1 MRGEGANPPA
11 VCLGFDIH
19 YPCYLN
25 PGFRPD
31 MVKGKRN
38 PKDSYFNPDMK
49 EDLGQIIDR
58 SFRPATEI
66 LLDLLD
72 DGFKCAFS
80 ISGVVVEHLER
91 WYPEMLE
98 LISRA
103 ATHRNAEIL
112 AETYYHSVAGQF
124 ADLAEFTN
132 ELLMHRD
139 LMKEQFATVPTTFVH
154 TDYPITPATAD
165 ALAGAGIEAA
175 IIEGGAPPAP
185 ERDPNHTYTYHGLP
199 VLVTHCDLTDDIA
212 VRFPSRE
219 WDRWPLMADRYAKWL
234 AVSPGDCIT
243 LFLDYRI
250 FGDVIGP
257 ETGILDFLR
266 ALPAALAGEGIMTLH
281 PSEAVRTIPPQAD
294 IEETGGPQRT
304 ILQQSALEAL
314 EEAGD
319 LVTDRAVWRCLLETD
334 HIRRMAMRSPSC
346 GRSLHAVS
354 HQATYDYF
362 TSFMQILSHAE
373 ERSASRTRSP
383 KAAFSLRCVPP
394 DKAFSFSS
402 YDRPAG
408 YAAYSLQEL
417 ASMLDFTPD
426 DVIRYHVER
435 DDIYRWI
442 DQVVGDGKLAK
453 KVQGISDRN
462 ELRSTIQK
470 RIDELWKRL
479 R

>member
-1 MRGEGANPPA
+1 MRGEGANPPV

-19 YPCYLN
+19 YPCHLN

-91 WYPEMLE
+91 WYPDLE
-98 LISRA
+98 LITRA

-124 ADLAEFTN
+124 ADLGEFTD

-165 ALAGAGIEAA
+165 VLAGAGIEAA

-185 ERDPNHTYTYHGLP
+185 ERDPNHPYTYHGLP
-199 VLVTHCDLTDDIA
+199 VLVTHSDLTDDIA

-219 WDRWPLMADRYAKWL
+219 WDRWPLMADRYAEWL

-257 ETGILDFLR
+257 ETGIFDFLR

-304 ILQQSALEAL
+304 ILQQSALEAR
-314 EEAGD
+314 EAGD
-319 LVTDRAVWRCLLETD
+319 LVTDRAVWRCLRDRPYPEDGHALALVRK
-334 HIRRMAMRSPSC
+334 I
-346 GRSLHAVS
+346 LHAVS

-362 TSFMQILSHAE
+362 TSFYADPLPRRRAV
-373 ERSASRTRSP
+373 
-383 KAAFSLRCVPP
+383 CVPHGHRRPPSRSGASP
-394 DKAFSFSS
+394 DKAFSLLVI
-402 YDRPAG
+402 RQTGRVCRPQPAG
-408 YAAYSLQEL
+408 TCQHARFYSRRRHPVP
-417 ASMLDFTPD
+417 M
-426 DVIRYHVER
+426 
-435 DDIYRWI
+435 
-442 DQVVGDGKLAK
+442 
-453 KVQGISDRN
+453 
-462 ELRSTIQK
+462 
-470 RIDELWKRL
+470 
-479 R
+479 